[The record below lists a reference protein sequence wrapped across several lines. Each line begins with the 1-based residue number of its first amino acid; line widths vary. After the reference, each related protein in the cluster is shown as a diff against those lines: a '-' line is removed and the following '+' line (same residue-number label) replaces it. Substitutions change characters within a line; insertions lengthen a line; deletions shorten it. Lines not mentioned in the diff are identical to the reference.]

1 MTEEEALAGAWAFLR
16 DRYGDGPP
24 TIVIGPG
31 AATQYRLA
39 WTVLFDSQEHI
50 DTGDFTQA
58 PMVRVVVVFKDGSLI
73 DFTPSALSR
82 DEAAAWYDEGTWP
95 ERLADL
101 DDPRTFG
108 TVWTRGQPPAPG
120 A

>member
-1 MTEEEALAGAWAFLR
+1 MTEEEALAAAWAFLR

-31 AATQYRLA
+31 STTEYRLA
-39 WTVLFDSQEHI
+39 WTVRFDSQEHI
-50 DTGDFTQA
+50 DTGDMMQA
-58 PMVRVVVVFKDGSLI
+58 PMVREVVVFKDGSLI

-82 DEAAAWYDEGTWP
+82 ENATAWFEDGVWP
-95 ERLADL
+95 AQLEQLT
-101 DDPRTFG
+101 DPRVFG
-108 TVWTRGQPPAPG
+108 TQWVHQPPSPG

>member
-1 MTEEEALAGAWAFLR
+1 MTEEEALAAARAFLR

-31 AATQYRLA
+31 AATEYRLA

-58 PMVRVVVVFKDGSLI
+58 PMVRLVVVFKDGSLI
-73 DFTPSALSR
+73 DFTPSALS
-82 DEAAAWYDEGTWP
+82 DAEATAWYDEGRWP
-95 ERLADL
+95 ERLGNL

-108 TVWTRGQPPAPG
+108 TVWTRGQPPAPE